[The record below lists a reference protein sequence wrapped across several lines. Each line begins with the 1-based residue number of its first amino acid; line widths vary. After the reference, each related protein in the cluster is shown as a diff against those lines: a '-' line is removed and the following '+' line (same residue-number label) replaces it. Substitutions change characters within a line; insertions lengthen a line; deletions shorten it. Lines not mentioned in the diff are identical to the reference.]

1 VKEPTALMG
10 RRSHQPPHSRK
21 PKPNPA
27 RALALPNSVWTER
40 GEEAAEEELEPTEV
54 ASGG

>member
-27 RALALPNSVWTER
+27 QALALPNSVWTER